1 MSFTDCLRS
10 GLVSWG
16 LPADDTA
23 LARLEG
29 YCDRLLETNKV
40 MNLTA
45 VTDPDAV
52 AVRHMLDSLYLLKAA
67 DFSGKKIIDIGT
79 GAGFP
84 GLPLKLYRP
93 ELDVTLV
100 DSTRKRVDFVA
111 RTAEELGCP
120 ARAVAARA
128 EELIARKGEREG
140 YDIAV
145 SRAVAPLNIL
155 AELCLPFVRTGGL
168 FLPSKSANDAFREE
182 LALGRGAVAALGGEV
197 RELIEYALPGEEG
210 RRCILVI
217 EKKRATPAQYPR
229 RYAKIAAAPLK

>member
-1 MSFTDCLRS
+1 MSFSDIVRS
-10 GLVSWG
+10 GLTAWE
-16 LPADDTA
+16 LPADEKP

-29 YCDRLLETNKV
+29 FCARLLETNRV

-52 AVRHMLDSLYLLKAA
+52 AVRHMLDSLFLLTAA
-67 DFSGKKIIDIGT
+67 DFSGKRVIDVGT

-93 ELDVTLV
+93 ELDVTLL
-100 DSTRKRVDFVA
+100 DSTRKRIDFVA

-120 ARAVAARA
+120 VRAVAARA
-128 EELIARKGEREG
+128 EELIAQKGEREG

-155 AELCLPFVRTGGL
+155 AELCLPFIRPGGL

-182 LALGRGAVAALGGEV
+182 LEQGRGAVAALGGAV
-197 RELIEYALPGEEG
+197 RDIIEYTLPGEEG
-210 RRCILVI
+210 RRCVLVI
-217 EKKRATPAQYPR
+217 EKQRPTPAQYPR
-229 RYAKIAAAPLK
+229 RYAKIAAAPLR